1 MCCNI
6 KCHSYSPDKLKNR
19 KCNKTCNYTM
29 CPKHLE
35 HAKLDFFSRKTPYLL
50 LPRLE
55 NVDIANQ
62 HTQLQCHT
70 EVFFGMKIKSKN
82 FMLNFGTEVF
92 GSAIFSFYIKWG
104 HFLRRV

>member
-1 MCCNI
+1 
-6 KCHSYSPDKLKNR
+6 
-19 KCNKTCNYTM
+19 M

-35 HAKLDFFSRKTPYLL
+35 HAKLDFFSRKTPYLV

-70 EVFFGMKIKSKN
+70 EVFFGMKIKNKF

-92 GSAIFSFYIKWG
+92 GSAIFFILYKMGTFFTTCVMEI
-104 HFLRRV
+104 